1 MASYSTSDKFLH
13 KFYLSNYGIS
23 KATLEME
30 EILHGAKA
38 KQLEIKQ
45 YVFVSGLAR
54 SGTTAVMNKIFGT
67 GEYASLQYSNMP
79 FLLSPNLWKRKSKIE
94 SHERAH
100 NDGIIIDGNSPEE
113 FDEYF
118 WKVFL
123 KDSYIKN
130 DGLEPHDVKDEI
142 LDKYLTYV
150 ALICLAK
157 GKEKYIS
164 KNNNNVLRLAT
175 LEKIENHKTIILFR
189 DPLSHA
195 ASLMKLDKSFSK
207 NQVDDPFALDYFN
220 YLGHHEF
227 GLNHKPFLLTQ
238 EFSEHRQQF
247 AKDNINYWLAIW
259 LNYYSYILDQP
270 NTALLLVSFEDLI
283 QSPDLVYDYIFN
295 ALAIKNVLVQSKRHR
310 PSAYATVDCDEGLL
324 TKCQEV
330 YKLLSA
336 LKRYQV

>member
-23 KATLEME
+23 TATLEME
-30 EILHGAKA
+30 EILYGAKA
-38 KQLEIKQ
+38 KQLQIKQ

-67 GEYASLQYSNMP
+67 GEFASLQYSNMP

-123 KDSYIKN
+123 KDSYIKK
-130 DGLEPHDVKDEI
+130 DGLEPHDVKDDV

-150 ALICLAK
+150 SLICLAK

-164 KNNNNVLRLAT
+164 KNNNNVLRLSS
-175 LEKIENHKTIILFR
+175 LQKIEKHKIIILFR
-189 DPLSHA
+189 EPSSHA

-207 NQVDDPFALDYFN
+207 NQMEDPFSLDYFN

-227 GLNHKPFLLTQ
+227 GLNHKPFLLTPG
-238 EFSEHRQQF
+238 FTGNRQKF
-247 AKDNINYWLAIW
+247 AKDSINYWLAIW

-295 ALAIKNVLVQSKRHR
+295 ELDIENELVESKKHQASTY
-310 PSAYATVDCDEGLL
+310 PTSDFDEGLL
-324 TKCQEV
+324 NECREV
-330 YKLLSA
+330 YKQLSA
-336 LKRYQV
+336 LKQYQV

>member
-30 EILHGAKA
+30 EIMYGAKA
-38 KQLEIKQ
+38 KELDVKQ

-67 GEYASLQYSNMP
+67 DEFASLQYSNMP

-118 WKVFL
+118 WKAFS
-123 KDSYIKN
+123 KDSYIEKE
-130 DGLEPHDVKDEI
+130 GLEPHEVKNDV

-150 ALICLAK
+150 SLICLAK
-157 GKEKYIS
+157 GKDKYIS
-164 KNNNNVLRLAT
+164 KNNNNVLRLSA
-175 LEKIENHKTIILFR
+175 LDKIKGHKTIILFR
-189 DPLSHA
+189 NPIAHA
-195 ASLMKLDKSFSK
+195 ASLMKLDKSFSQ
-207 NQVDDPFALDYFN
+207 NQKEDPFALDYFN

-227 GLNHKPFLLTQ
+227 GLNHKPFLLTPD
-238 EFSEHRQQF
+238 FAEHREQF
-247 AKDNINYWLAIW
+247 AKDSINYWLAIW
-259 LNYYSYILDQP
+259 LNYYSYVLNRRELEIILIC
-270 NTALLLVSFEDLI
+270 FEDLI
-283 QSPDLVYDYIFN
+283 QSPDLVYDYIFKE
-295 ALAIKNVLVQSKRHR
+295 LDIEYELVPVKKHN
-310 PSAYATVDCDEGLL
+310 PSSYPTFDCDEDLL
-324 TKCQEV
+324 NECKEV
-330 YKLLSA
+330 YGKLST
-336 LKRYQV
+336 LKKYEV